1 MQEMVKFLQLN
12 LNDIKKIKNLQEL
25 DKLINKLRIDV
36 MKENIQINEN
46 AKNMFNN
53 QNPQMN
59 PIYRGNVGSSN
70 PMLNMHYN
78 NSFQNDFL
86 PPKNHPQYSNYF
98 SNPARQ
104 NFSEYVL
111 QNNSYYHN
119 KEIYNKNF
127 KENISL
133 CENKD
138 AKEKFY
144 ALKEK
149 NTKRFFQVVY
159 MFKNK

>member
-1 MQEMVKFLQLN
+1 MVKFLQLN
-12 LNDIKKIKNLQEL
+12 LNDIKKIKNLQDV
-25 DKLINKLRIDV
+25 DKLIYQLRIEV

-59 PIYRGNVGSSN
+59 PIYRGNMGNSN
-70 PMLNMHYN
+70 PMLNMNNYN
-78 NSFQNDFL
+78 YFQNDYL
-86 PPKNHPQYSNYF
+86 PPNNHPQILNYF
-98 SNPARQ
+98 SNPPRQ

-119 KEIYNKNF
+119 KEIYEKNC

-133 CENKD
+133 CENKA